1 MLETLSFELAQNI
14 IVAKICLVVAMSLGI
29 TGIVTKKIKSWVF
42 LVGIGLCMGLAYYS
56 LVHNLELPLWGLV
69 GDEITISAMYT
80 TFAHH
85 SFFSDFAYHHL
96 PPFYPPLFFIVI
108 ALGGKLLDLNGIATA
123 KLGATLTFI
132 FFPIIVYAIQ
142 KLYWRGKKKFAQAE
156 VAFLSAPLLIL
167 TFVNVDEVIGK
178 PYELFAAVG
187 AVYWLLFLYLEL
199 KKNDWSYKKALIFGI
214 TGGLI
219 FMTYYLWL
227 IFAVI
232 ALSLLSLGISK
243 ENQFKFFMRATLT
256 LGLTFLVSLP
266 FLLPLIKVY
275 ASQGSEN
282 WQAALFTIT
291 NINWRTLFFDT
302 FSWKSLL
309 MLIGFIAIIY
319 NYRLEKNKPLL
330 AAMVTVYVWWGMGL
344 ITLLLFSVPM
354 QEFRGFYF
362 FLPTVLAVGLSLGI
376 AQGWDYLEKYK
387 NSGSI
392 KIVMSLA
399 GLVLFIQLSILGT
412 FIDEPI
418 VHQRL
423 IASKV
428 APANLK
434 SLSTFL
440 KDHSND
446 ELTLNAVPSLSAWV
460 PINTVIYFNQHNSHP
475 ASHFSNRLAYIESLA
490 AARDEQEF
498 FELTKVSPS
507 GPIRRLILYRKG
519 SGYPLFFH
527 VDKIMTGFEEI
538 SLIIPADL
546 ISDKYFKKV
555 YSVESYEV
563 WEVR

>member
-14 IVAKICLVVAMSLGI
+14 MVAKICLLVAMSLGI
-29 TGIVTKKIKSWVF
+29 TGIFTNKIKAWVF
-42 LVGIGLCMGLAYYS
+42 LVGIGLCMGLGYYS

-80 TFAHH
+80 TFTHH
-85 SFFSDFAYHHL
+85 SIFSDFAYHHL

-132 FFPIIVYAIQ
+132 FFPIIVYGIQ
-142 KLYWRGKKKFAQAE
+142 KLYWRGKNKFAQAE

-199 KKNDWSYKKALIFGI
+199 KKNNWTYKKALIFGV

-227 IFAVI
+227 IFAAI

-243 ENQFKFFMRATLT
+243 ENQFTFFRRLALVFV
-256 LGLTFLVSLP
+256 LTFLVSLP
-266 FLLPLIKVY
+266 FLFPLIKVY
-275 ASQGSEN
+275 ATAGSEN
-282 WQAALFTIT
+282 WQAALFTIA

-302 FSWKSLL
+302 LSWKSLM
-309 MLIGFIAIIY
+309 MLSGFIAIIY

-330 AAMVTVYVWWGMGL
+330 AAMTTVYIWWGMGL
-344 ITLLLFSVPM
+344 ITLLLFAVPM

-362 FLPTVLAVGLSLGI
+362 FLPTILGVGLSFGI
-376 AQGWDYLEKYK
+376 AQGWEYLDKYK
-387 NSGSI
+387 NGQTI
-392 KIVMSLA
+392 KIVIALA
-399 GLVLFIQLSILGT
+399 GLVLFVQLSIFGT

-440 KDHSND
+440 NDHSSD

-475 ASHFSNRLAYIESLA
+475 ASHFSNRLTYIKTLA
-490 AARDEQEF
+490 EARNAEEF
-498 FELTKVSPS
+498 FELTKYSPF
-507 GPIRRLILYRKG
+507 GPISRLILYRNE

-538 SLIIPADL
+538 SLTIPLDL
-546 ISDKYFKKV
+546 ISDKYFEKI
-555 YSVESYEV
+555 YSIDGYEV
-563 WEVR
+563 WQAR